1 MGDVCR
7 FPWCQSCNSDQFQ
20 VAHVAPLDTELG
32 GDGGAIPSRGPPT
45 PGMSQAKEPRGTADS
60 KCHGVVRNQ

>member
-7 FPWCQSCNSDQFQ
+7 FPWCQSCNCDQFQ

-32 GDGGAIPSRGPPT
+32 GHGWPSLLVGPPT

-60 KCHGVVRNQ
+60 ECQGVVRNQ